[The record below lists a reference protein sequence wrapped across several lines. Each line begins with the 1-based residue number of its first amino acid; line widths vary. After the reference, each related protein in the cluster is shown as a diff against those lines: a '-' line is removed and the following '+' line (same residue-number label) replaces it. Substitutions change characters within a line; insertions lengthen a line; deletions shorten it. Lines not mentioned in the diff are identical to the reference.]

1 MTREEMA
8 ELWISRIKNYRA
20 SGERA
25 ATWCEHHHVTR
36 RQLGYWT
43 RKLKKAE
50 QLTPSAS
57 RPQWVSVRVDEPAS
71 DGATPILVRV
81 GAVAVEVRS
90 GFEPSLLADVV
101 RALKTLC

>member
-1 MTREEMA
+1 MTREGMA
-8 ELWISRIKNYRA
+8 ELWISRVNDYRA
-20 SGERA
+20 SGERV
-25 ATWCEHHHVTR
+25 ATWCGRHQVTP
-36 RQLGYWT
+36 RQLGYWM

-71 DGATPILVRV
+71 DGAAPILVRV
-81 GAVAVEVRS
+81 GAVAIEVRS